1 VGQNEVEEIDFQP
14 VSSVGGEN
22 YGWSCMEGDDSV
34 NFNPCDGSPLTAPIL
49 VYNHQLGCSVTGGYR
64 YRGAITAM
72 DGLYIFGDFCS
83 GKIWFAAESGG
94 EWSAEEW
101 ADTGVS
107 ISSFGEDEE
116 GELYVTDLSR
126 GELYRFVGP
135 TASPVRRTAGRRVQ
149 PTKVNQGK
157 VW

>member
-1 VGQNEVEEIDFQP
+1 VGQNEIEEIDLQP
-14 VSSVGGEN
+14 AASAGGEN
-22 YGWSCMEGDDSV
+22 YGWSCMEGDDQV
-34 NFNPCDGSPLTAPIL
+34 IFNPCDGTPLTDPIL

-64 YRGAITAM
+64 YRGEISAM
-72 DGLYIFGDFCS
+72 EGLYVFGDFCS
-83 GKIWFAAESGG
+83 GRIWFASESGG

-101 ADTGVS
+101 ADTGIS

-135 TASPVRRTAGRRVQ
+135 TASPVRRTAGRRVLPTSISQ
-149 PTKVNQGK
+149 TKVR
-157 VW
+157 